1 MPTLTS
7 SLFCFG
13 QGYAAEFIVREFQ
26 LHGYEVYGTHRTKR
40 PNSFMFSANEN
51 LDAVGIE
58 KLLQSSAV
66 LISIPPDGDGDP
78 VFRAYAE
85 ILAQSENLKWLG
97 YFSTTAVYGETE
109 GKWVDEETPVNPL
122 HARARNRVKAE
133 RQWLGTELPVHIF
146 RLSGIYGPGR
156 SAIDRAQKNAIV
168 ITKPSHVFNRIHV
181 ADIAHAIIKSIIN
194 PTPHE
199 IYNLSDD
206 LPIGGDK
213 VLSYAYE
220 LLGMVPP
227 APIPYDHVDL
237 SPTAA
242 EFYTESKR
250 VRADKIKQYLEIE
263 WLYPD
268 YKSGLRGLIT

>member
-1 MPTLTS
+1 MS

-13 QGYAAEFIVREFQ
+13 QGYAAEFIAREFQ

-40 PNSFMFSANEN
+40 PNSFTFSANEK
-51 LDAVGIE
+51 LDAVGLE
-58 KLLQSSAV
+58 KLSQASAV
-66 LISIPPDGDGDP
+66 LISIPPDEQGDP
-78 VFRAYAE
+78 VYREYAK
-85 ILAQSENLKWLG
+85 ILAQSKNLKWLG

-109 GKWVDEETPVNPL
+109 GRWVDEETPLNPQ
-122 HARARNRVKAE
+122 HQRALNRVLAE
-133 RQWLGTELPVHIF
+133 RQWLGTELPAHIF

-156 SAIDRAQKNAIV
+156 SAIDRAQKNAMV

-181 ADIAHAIIKSIIN
+181 ADIARAVITSILN
-194 PTPHE
+194 PTPQE

-206 LPIGGDK
+206 LPAGGDK
-213 VLSYAYE
+213 VLQYAYE
-220 LLGMVPP
+220 LLGMTPP
-227 APIPYDHVDL
+227 APIPYNHVDL
-237 SPTAA
+237 SPMAA

-268 YKSGLRGLIT
+268 YKVGLESLVE